1 MPWTKPAGVTPIDR
15 KPPSSPTYA
24 DTPAVLDWLREFYG
38 GHTVIGLLITDRATG
53 TTYRV
58 DGEPSFGTPGTLDTY
73 RLTPFGDAAA
83 AQAAQQAQSDAKAAL
98 DAFRPITDSDGMLV
112 LSRLDGT
119 ARLLYGPRIVA
130 TPSTYT
136 LRGKTL
142 KTLMLTEA
150 PA

>member
-1 MPWTKPAGVTPIDR
+1 MPWTRPPGVTPVDR
-15 KPPSSPTYA
+15 KPPSSPTRE
-24 DTPAVLDWLREFYG
+24 DIPAVLDWLRDFYG

-58 DGEPSFGTPGTLDTY
+58 DAEPPYGTAGGLDSY

-98 DAFRPITDSDGMLV
+98 DAFRPISEGDGV
-112 LSRLDGT
+112 LIMPRLDGT
-119 ARLLYGPRIVA
+119 ARLLYGPHITA
-130 TPSTYT
+130 TGATYT

-142 KTLMLTEA
+142 KTIQLKETS
-150 PA
+150 